1 MGNKLYTIKKNEM
14 PTTFTLLRHAQ
25 GTHNVNHFNK
35 QSQYNDPIYID
46 AELTQEGMNQAVAAR
61 NTLSKEF
68 DAIYCSPLRR
78 CRSTLLGVLPD
89 SQNRI
94 VIVDDRLIEQPCGVN
109 ICNKRFERNSVVES
123 CPPLWNVDNVS
134 ATNPFLIKSPDEDKK
149 KIYNF
154 TKEVRAKYPNGHVL
168 IVAHCEWIN
177 RWSQMFQMRHA
188 NLENCEHMTVSL

>member
-1 MGNKLYTIKKNEM
+1 M

-25 GTHNVNHFNK
+25 GTHNVNYFQK

-46 AELTQEGMNQAVAAR
+46 AELTQEGIQQTIQARQSIVQ
-61 NTLSKEF
+61 EF

-78 CRSTLLGVLPD
+78 CRSTLVGVLPD
-89 SQNRI
+89 SANQ
-94 VIVDDRLIEQPCGVN
+94 VVFVDDRLIEQPCGVN
-109 ICNKRFERNSVVES
+109 LCNKRLEKSKVVES

-134 ATNPFLIKSPDEDKK
+134 AINPFLIKSTEEDKK

-154 TKEVRAKYPNGHVL
+154 TKEIRTKYPNGNVL
-168 IVAHCEWIN
+168 VVAHCEWIN

-188 NLENCEHMTVSL
+188 NLENCEYMTVTV